1 MKMFKKGKDA
11 SEASNKK
18 EKGNNRVGRAIDSF
32 LKSGKLFSFFTWVV
46 QCCAEMSVVYA
57 GTFFVAVSVLRN
69 VVMAFGSYALM
80 TVGVKSFADMGIAD
94 QFAFFMLPTAFV
106 TLTLF
111 AVAVA
116 VYYAVWKLLN
126 KYLGGMRAKRKAQLQ
141 EKYGEKPA
149 SDEVE

>member
-1 MKMFKKGKDA
+1 MKMFKKGEGVLKTSD
-11 SEASNKK
+11 KK
-18 EKGNNRVGRAIDSF
+18 QGKNRIGRAIDSF

-69 VVMAFGSYALM
+69 VVMAFGAYALM
-80 TVGVKSFADMGIAD
+80 TVGVESFGNMGIAD

-111 AVAVA
+111 AVAVV

-126 KYLGGMRAKRKAQLQ
+126 KYLGGLRDKRKAQLR
-141 EKYGEKPA
+141 EKYGDNSV
-149 SDEVE
+149 SDAK

>member
-1 MKMFKKGKDA
+1 MKMFKKGEGA
-11 SEASNKK
+11 SKTSDKK
-18 EKGNNRVGRAIDSF
+18 QGKNRIGRAIDSF

-69 VVMAFGSYALM
+69 VVMAFGGYALM
-80 TVGVKSFADMGIAD
+80 TVGVESFADMGIAD

-111 AVAVA
+111 AAAVV

-126 KYLGGMRAKRKAQLQ
+126 KYLGGLRDKRKAQLR
-141 EKYGEKPA
+141 EKYGDDSV
-149 SDEVE
+149 SDAK